1 MFILAGLPA
10 SRGGRLSRPIAGP
23 RPCRGVWP
31 GVAENMRKQAQAT
44 ARNAAGVALA
54 AARGASHA
62 ELIQTA
68 LAVLRER
75 TGADRFGVW
84 LAETPGDDSC
94 RGEVRDAA
102 RENLPREWT
111 RLSLEAVFPRGAR
124 GTGRSFAPEVFSPS
138 RSEAHSGPL
147 SGPDPLVAGL
157 RQALWAPVPGPG
169 GWRGL
174 VLAGWKTQEKTPPR
188 EALEEI
194 AAELALT
201 LNYRELE
208 AAAGARARELHFVRK
223 ILAGGA
229 RNAGADLREVLRQGA
244 REAGVDF
251 LAAGR
256 LAGESRETP
265 ALIWTAAEES
275 VPPQIESEP
284 LRGLWLESFETGRVT
299 AAGPLAGF
307 PPGDACEKWMALPLD
322 AGGVRVGVLLAG
334 VRRGCA
340 TLATLDWLRLRAALA
355 AQILSRG
362 SGGELSVARAAHRS
376 RAEKLA
382 ALGQMVSGIAHEL
395 SNPLTSILGYAQ
407 RLLLREEF
415 AESEDVRK
423 ICDEAGRA
431 ARMLRQLLGTG
442 REAGPERRP
451 VSLNQIVLHSLEL
464 RRAVLPEERMRLET
478 SLDPAVPLL
487 AADPDRLQQVVLNL
501 VANAQQ
507 AIEQGSAEG
516 RGVIRVATRCGADG
530 RLQLEVSDDG
540 PGISPELLERIF
552 DPFFTTKPASAGTGL
567 GLSIVREI
575 VREHGGQI
583 QAANRPG
590 GGAVFT
596 VELPLPQ
603 PERAEAPLRL
613 RKRPQRPAP
622 GARVLVVEDEPT
634 VAQLITDVLREE
646 GMHVEVLLDAG
657 DALARAA
664 RRSFDLVICDLKM
677 PGLDGRHFYQALER
691 QGSPLCERFLF
702 VTGDAL
708 SPSTMDFL
716 KRNRLAFVHKPFR
729 VEELTRAVHE
739 TLKTGAAGAR
749 QTAGRIRT

>member
-1 MFILAGLPA
+1 M
-10 SRGGRLSRPIAGP
+10 
-23 RPCRGVWP
+23 
-31 GVAENMRKQAQAT
+31 
-44 ARNAAGVALA
+44 ARSTAGVALA
-54 AARGASHA
+54 AARGASSA
-62 ELIQTA
+62 ELIQAA
-68 LAVLRER
+68 LAALRER
-75 TGADRFGVW
+75 TGADRLGVW

-102 RENLPREWT
+102 RESFSGEWT

-124 GTGRSFAPEVFSPS
+124 GMGRSFAPEVLSPARRDS
-138 RSEAHSGPL
+138 RSGPY
-147 SGPDPLVAGL
+147 SGPDALLTGL
-157 RQALWAPVPGPG
+157 RQALWAPVSGPG
-169 GWRGL
+169 GWRGM
-174 VLAGWKTQEKTPPR
+174 VLAGWKSQERIAPR

-194 AAELALT
+194 AAELALA
-201 LNYRELE
+201 LNGREAE
-208 AAAGARARELHFVRK
+208 AAAGARARELEFVRE

-229 RNAGADLREVLRQGA
+229 RDAGADLRAVLRQGA

-256 LAGESRETP
+256 WPRESREKIP
-265 ALIWTAAEES
+265 ALLWTAAQDS
-275 VPPQIESEP
+275 FLAPIESAP
-284 LRGLWLESFETGRVT
+284 LRGLWQEAFETGRVT
-299 AAGPLAGF
+299 AAGPLAGL
-307 PPGDACEKWMALPLD
+307 PENDCEKWMALPLE
-322 AGGVRVGVLLAG
+322 AGGARLGVLLAG
-334 VRRGCA
+334 VRRGRA
-340 TLATLDWLRLRAALA
+340 SLATLEWLRLRAALA

-362 SGGELSVARAAHRS
+362 GEGELSVARAAS
-376 RAEKLA
+376 LPRAEKLA
-382 ALGQMVSGIAHEL
+382 ALGQMVSAIAHEL

-415 AESEDVRK
+415 SGSEEVRK
-423 ICDEAGRA
+423 IHDEAGRA

-442 REAGPERRP
+442 REDGAERMP
-451 VSLNQIVLHSLEL
+451 VSLNQIVLRSLEL
-464 RRAVLPEERMRLET
+464 HRAVLPEERARFET
-478 SLDPAVPLL
+478 SLDPADPLL

-501 VANAQQ
+501 LANAQQ
-507 AIEQGSAEG
+507 AIELGPG
-516 RGVIRVATRCGADG
+516 RGVIRVATRRAADG
-530 RLQLEVSDDG
+530 RLLLEVSDDG

-583 QAANRPG
+583 RAANRPA
-590 GGAVFT
+590 GGALFT

-603 PERAEAPLRL
+603 PERVEAPLRL
-613 RKRPQRPAP
+613 RKRPAPSLAPRKLEALPGGRRAP

-634 VAQLITDVLREE
+634 VAQLIADVLREE
-646 GMHVEVLLDAG
+646 GMQVEMLLDAG

-708 SPSTMDFL
+708 SASTMDFL